1 MKTVRVVLLVIFFG
15 ALASWSGGETNIIAS
30 GEQPQISADSK
41 GVIRVVFGLKD
52 KIFCSTSNDQGITF
66 SKPALVAQVPD
77 MHLGM
82 SRGPQLASSGNYSI
96 VTAMDKPGN
105 IHCFRLSHSTNE
117 WKEMGTINDMKGS
130 TPEGLMSIAADDKDN
145 FYAVWLDTRTGNKN
159 QIYFSSSSAAAAHWS
174 KNTMVYQS
182 PDGHVCECCKP
193 GINARGSQV
202 TIMFRNWLN
211 GSRDL
216 YLLQS
221 RDKGR
226 SFQEARKLG
235 TGTWKLNGCPMDGGG
250 VFIDRTG
257 TVHTVWQREGTV
269 YYCKPGET
277 ETVVDKGRTCSIAGT
292 AENAIIT
299 MEKKD
304 TLKLVKLPEKSEIT
318 IGKGGFLKSAGL
330 PGNKILCVWE
340 EDNMIKFK
348 RV

>member
-1 MKTVRVVLLVIFFG
+1 
-15 ALASWSGGETNIIAS
+15 
-30 GEQPQISADSK
+30 
-41 GVIRVVFGLKD
+41 
-52 KIFCSTSNDQGITF
+52 
-66 SKPALVAQVPD
+66 
-77 MHLGM
+77 
-82 SRGPQLASSGNYSI
+82 
-96 VTAMDKPGN
+96 
-105 IHCFRLSHSTNE
+105 
-117 WKEMGTINDMKGS
+117 
-130 TPEGLMSIAADDKDN
+130 
-145 FYAVWLDTRTGNKN
+145 
-159 QIYFSSSSAAAAHWS
+159 
-174 KNTMVYQS
+174 
-182 PDGHVCECCKP
+182 
-193 GINARGSQV
+193 
-202 TIMFRNWLN
+202 MFRNWLN

-257 TVHTVWQREGTV
+257 TVHTVWQREGAV

-304 TLKLVKLPEKSEIT
+304 TLKLVKLPGKSEIT